1 MDRRK
6 EVEAI
11 ESEPFELFIT
21 FYLYSILSLVMTYPL
36 VQELLTLISFLYSI
50 GEVVKLAGGN
60 YSRMAVKGGV
70 ISIT

>member
-1 MDRRK
+1 M
-6 EVEAI
+6 V
-11 ESEPFELFIT
+11 
-21 FYLYSILSLVMTYPL
+21 LS
-36 VQELLTLISFLYSI
+36 SI